1 MQEHTQNYSIID
13 KLVVLGCNQ
22 HVINLDRDFILYV
35 PKTVADNT
43 LEACGITLE
52 KFIEESA
59 VFKLKFDRIDD
70 EKGYIYN
77 TEDLHTAKG
86 EENYYRFKIYYDKEY
101 NKRHYYTFCYIRHLY
116 YCENTL
122 INYFQNYKED
132 YLEKIQNFNCNG
144 YSIFPGSA
152 FVASPDFYEKYK
164 KNYSNSNFIL
174 FSVIQ
179 LEDIQK
185 KVDAYNLFTGKTIAV
200 DYNTDKELT
209 LNRIRY
215 NILESSNDIMKKH
228 KKTDKLI
235 PFSSS
240 KGEKVYI
247 YSKLP
252 KKNKQIRIL
261 SRHPSHAP
269 LREEKYSK
277 SILFRLGSTTKL
289 DKKYDVYI
297 NSIEAIKVTSN
308 KLLMKESFEEAQVAT
323 PKWTKEAGKAELLK
337 FPIVAKHIMGSRG
350 TGNYKLDTKKDLAEF
365 LNKKKNIECFIFEEF
380 CSYVYEYRV
389 HVSRLGVFL
398 VWQKLRKQTT
408 SKDRWWVYNNDNCV
422 FISESNPLFVK
433 INIDKL
439 NAISKKALQS
449 VGLDIGSLD
458 IKMNKKGEFKVIE
471 INSAPSLGEVGIN
484 CYKNEIQRLCA
495 E

>member
-1 MQEHTQNYSIID
+1 MEHTQNYSIID
-13 KLVVLGCNQ
+13 KKVVSGCNQ
-22 HVINLDRDFILYV
+22 HIININQDFIVYV
-35 PKTVADNT
+35 PKAAADKT

-59 VFKLKFDRIDD
+59 VFKLKFDRLDD
-70 EKGYIYN
+70 EKCYIAD
-77 TEDLHTAKG
+77 TMTIETAKG
-86 EENYYRFKIYYDKEY
+86 EMEYYKFKIFFDKEY
-101 NKRHYYTFCYIRHLY
+101 DKRHYYTFCYIRHLY
-116 YCENTL
+116 YCEKTL
-122 INYFQNYKED
+122 IDYFQNYKED
-132 YLEKIQNFNCNG
+132 YLEKIQNFNSSG

-152 FVASPDFYEKYK
+152 FVASLDFYEKYRRI
-164 KNYSNSNFIL
+164 YSNSNFML
-174 FSVIQ
+174 FSVNKM
-179 LEDIQK
+179 EDIPK
-185 KVDAYNLFTGKTIAV
+185 KADAYKLFTGKIIAV
-200 DYNTDKELT
+200 DYDTDKKLT
-209 LNRIRY
+209 LNRITY
-215 NILESSNDIMKKH
+215 NIVEYSDDIMKKH

-235 PFSSS
+235 AFICSR
-240 KGEKVYI
+240 GEKIHI

-252 KKNKQIRIL
+252 EKDKQIRVL
-261 SRHPSHAP
+261 SRHPSHTP
-269 LREEKYSK
+269 LRGEKCPK
-277 SILFRLGSTTKL
+277 SVLFRLGSTTKL

-323 PKWTKEAGKAELLK
+323 PKWTKEASKAELLK

-350 TGNYKLDTKKDLAEF
+350 TGNYKLDTKKELAEF
-365 LNKKKNIECFIFEEF
+365 LRKKRNIECFIFEEF

-398 VWQKLRKQTT
+398 IWQKLRKKTT
-408 SKDRWWVYNNDNCV
+408 SKDRWWIYNNDNCA
-422 FISESNPLFVK
+422 FISENNPLFVK
-433 INIDKL
+433 INIEKL

-484 CYKNEIQRLCA
+484 YYKNEIQKLCA